1 MEGIEASDQ
10 SATRLMPA
18 ALVFAISFSVIL
30 ILHFPLLRLP
40 YFWDEAG
47 YYIPAARDLFL
58 SGTLI
63 PHSTPSNAHPP
74 VIMAYLSACWKIAG
88 YSLVTTRVAM
98 LVIAAFSLTGLVRLA
113 EVVANRQV
121 AIATAVCTAIYP
133 VFFVQSSLAQV
144 DLAAAGFTFWGLHAY
159 IQNRP
164 WAIGFWMSLAAL
176 TKETAIL
183 APVGV
188 GGVGTVECLSKK
200 RPMATHGKRF
210 EESWATTSWLSSY
223 RSSFLPRG
231 MSITIG

>member
-1 MEGIEASDQ
+1 
-10 SATRLMPA
+10 
-18 ALVFAISFSVIL
+18 
-30 ILHFPLLRLP
+30 
-40 YFWDEAG
+40 
-47 YYIPAARDLFL
+47 
-58 SGTLI
+58 
-63 PHSTPSNAHPP
+63 
-74 VIMAYLSACWKIAG
+74 MAYLSACWKIAG

-98 LVIAAFSLTGLVRLA
+98 LVIAAVSLTGLVRLA

-183 APVGV
+183 APVALV
-188 GGVGTVECLSKK
+188 AWELLSVCLRQ

-210 EESWATTSWLSSY
+210 EESWATTSGSHRTVHHSCRVVCLSLSDD
-223 RSSFLPRG
+223 RLPARESRILPIQRAVHIEPSAGCRRARPSFVADLRVLASLDSQRRHGACHVSPRPQRRA
-231 MSITIG
+231 